1 MDVVRGIPGW
11 LLLLILGSVF
21 LAVASGLAW
30 RRGRPRALLRLGLRE
45 KVVFGQTL
53 AKDDELPRLVRLVTL
68 LLLAC
73 VTVTFLRMPMLV
85 RVSRVVWM
93 GAGVLALVAIFVVI
107 PRERIDIAME
117 TAKARQS
124 RLL

>member
-1 MDVVRGIPGW
+1 M
-11 LLLLILGSVF
+11 
-21 LAVASGLAW
+21 
-30 RRGRPRALLRLGLRE
+30 
-45 KVVFGQTL
+45 FGQTL